1 MNLVG
6 VEFSSKLAFEIETT
20 SLEINFKPSLVS
32 LYFGRFIF
40 GHEDD
45 NGSVVDSG
53 GTAVIKIWEK
63 AAMYNRAL
71 TDHTSCDL

>member
-6 VEFSSKLAFEIETT
+6 VEFSSKLTFEIETT
-20 SLEINFKPSLVS
+20 SLEINFKSSLVS

-45 NGSVVDSG
+45 KETHDAG
-53 GTAVIKIWEK
+53 VI
-63 AAMYNRAL
+63 
-71 TDHTSCDL
+71 

>member
-45 NGSVVDSG
+45 RRHVWKYKS
-53 GTAVIKIWEK
+53 
-63 AAMYNRAL
+63 AL
-71 TDHTSCDL
+71 TVLFPVE

>member
-6 VEFSSKLAFEIETT
+6 VEFSSKLTFEIETT

-45 NGSVVDSG
+45 METHDASVF
-53 GTAVIKIWEK
+53 
-63 AAMYNRAL
+63 
-71 TDHTSCDL
+71 